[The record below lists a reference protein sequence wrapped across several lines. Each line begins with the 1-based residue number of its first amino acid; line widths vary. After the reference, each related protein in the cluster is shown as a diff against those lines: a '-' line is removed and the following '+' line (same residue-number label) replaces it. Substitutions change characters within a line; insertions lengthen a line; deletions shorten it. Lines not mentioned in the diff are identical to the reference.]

1 MASTIGGKRQANFT
15 VEKDVRVAQCVL
27 TVSQDAIKASNQSS
41 DQFGSRIEESFN
53 VAHTPERTKKSLQ
66 NKWTE
71 IKHD

>member
-15 VEKDVRVAQCVL
+15 AEEDVKVAQCFL
-27 TVSQDAIKASNQSS
+27 AVSQDAIRASNQTF

-53 VAHTPERTKKSLQ
+53 VAHTPKRTKKSLQ